1 MKHPIFSVLSFL
13 LLILGYWGN
22 LHSVED
28 EKIRAAMVKI
38 YTVANAPDWYQPWSS
53 ARTQQFSGSGCII
66 GPGRILTN
74 AHVVSY
80 ATFIQVRLAGQ
91 AARVPAKVRHVA
103 HDADLAILEVATD
116 FGAGITPLEI
126 GELPKSQD
134 EIVVYGFPVG
144 GDTLCTTKGVISRI
158 EHRKYSHSGVELL
171 AEQVDAPI
179 NPGNSG
185 GPAIHNGKIA
195 GVAMMGIGSSQSIG
209 YLVPP
214 PVIQHVLQDFAS
226 GTYKGFPTLDF
237 DCIDSESTA
246 IKTKYGQSGRGGLLV
261 THIHPKSSAQ
271 GILQERDMVLKVDGK
286 EIGEDGTVEFRPG
299 ERTQAMYA
307 VQLHQVGEE
316 VRLQVLRAGVLKDL
330 VIPLKNRTET
340 NETVRF
346 TQFDKQPSYF
356 IHAGL
361 VFVPLTVNYLY
372 VWGNDWYSH
381 APRNLTQY
389 IENPILMENDPSP
402 VVLSQ
407 VLAHEVNVGY
417 HTTYNFLVK
426 AIDGKPVKNINDV
439 IRLIESASENSFL
452 EITNEVGALIVLD
465 RAAAKTAHP
474 EILTRYRIGKDR
486 SADLG
491 VEKPSKP
498 SPLLGP

>member
-1 MKHPIFSVLSFL
+1 MNRFLVFCLVSLFCVL
-13 LLILGYWGN
+13 GA
-22 LHSVED
+22 VED

-38 YTVANAPDWYQPWSS
+38 YTVANSPDWYQPWSS

-80 ATFIQVRLAGQ
+80 ATFLQVRLAGQ
-91 AARVPAKVRHVA
+91 AARVPAKVKYVA
-103 HDADLAILEVATD
+103 HDADLAILEVAAD

-185 GPAIHNGKIA
+185 GPAIHKGKIA
-195 GVAMMGIGSSQSIG
+195 GVDMMGIGSSQSIG

-237 DCIDSESTA
+237 DWVDSESPA
-246 IKTKYGQSGRGGLLV
+246 IKAKYGQSGRGGLLV

-271 GILQERDMVLKVDGK
+271 GILEVKDMILKIDDK
-286 EIGEDGTVEFRPG
+286 DIGEDGTIEFRPG
-299 ERTQAMYA
+299 ERTQATYA

-316 VRLQVLRAGVLKDL
+316 ARLQILRAGVPKE
-330 VIPLKNRTET
+330 VTIPLKNRSET
-340 NETVRF
+340 NDAIRF
-346 TQFDKQPSYF
+346 TQFDTQPSYYV
-356 IHAGL
+356 HAGL

-389 IENPILMENDPSP
+389 ITNPLLLENEPTP

-407 VLAHEVNVGY
+407 VLAHDVNVGY

-426 AIDGKPVKNINDV
+426 TIDGKPIKNIREV
-439 IRLIESASENSFL
+439 IRLIESASENPYL
-452 EITNEVGALIVLD
+452 ELTDETGAVIVLD
-465 RAAAKTAHP
+465 RAAAKKAHQ

-491 VEKPSKP
+491 VEVSKKP